1 MFTLWVI
8 VTAKER
14 VFRKPESF
22 IMDARQVC
30 LNFVLERA
38 IIFILLDSKQIC
50 PPFPWEAL
58 SSRAV
63 NAMTVGILCS
73 QYVQKYER
81 PWASGSYALEMA
93 LAYGEVM
100 SLHVVCMSDS

>member
-1 MFTLWVI
+1 MEGTRRIVFTLWVI
-8 VTAKER
+8 VTAKEL

-50 PPFPWEAL
+50 PSL
-58 SSRAV
+58 QRK
-63 NAMTVGILCS
+63 ILRLCP
-73 QYVQKYER
+73 K
-81 PWASGSYALEMA
+81 
-93 LAYGEVM
+93 
-100 SLHVVCMSDS
+100 VVCSPNILEKITWNNLDYSRNVVM